1 MVDKSKN
8 IMKYY
13 QLIFNL
19 SEESTAITFDHSI
32 NISSFELKKINSE
45 EKADLSNTPIL
56 FKTDTKDLSLIH
68 I

>member
-1 MVDKSKN
+1 
-8 IMKYY
+8 MKYY

-45 EKADLSNTPIL
+45 EKADLSNTPVLCQKNSKTYFKMNLL
-56 FKTDTKDLSLIH
+56 FFFL
-68 I
+68 